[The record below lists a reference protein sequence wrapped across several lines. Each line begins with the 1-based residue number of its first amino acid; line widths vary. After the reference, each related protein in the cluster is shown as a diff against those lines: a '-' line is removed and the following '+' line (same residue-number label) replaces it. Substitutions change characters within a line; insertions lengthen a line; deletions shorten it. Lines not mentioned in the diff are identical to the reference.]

1 MRSRSDSSLKMNVT
15 RSITVSSS
23 RTRHIPHKPDISNT
37 KTNQKRYHIISNNT
51 TQKKTN
57 QTNYLLL
64 HTAHPIRRHI
74 NIETRLNV
82 KRDRIITCPE
92 RIYGRYLHTHHIQ
105 MPTSTFMGLAS
116 LSVKSTASL
125 SITST
130 LA

>member
-1 MRSRSDSSLKMNVT
+1 MRSIRFEFENECY
-15 RSITVSSS
+15 TVNHSVFLTYTTHS
-23 RTRHIPHKPDISNT
+23 TQPDISNT

-92 RIYGRYLHTHHIQ
+92 RIYGRYLHTQCIQ

-116 LSVKSTASL
+116 LSL
-125 SITST
+125 SITTT